1 MDPLVRSK
9 NKDRQL
15 PLSPSSLRSTLAPRG
30 RCGDGAG
37 AGSINKAEQKMKVGK
52 MVRLLF
58 AASFAEDNEDFFKS
72 CRKEGHKFLK
82 DAIKRYQE
90 HRRL

>member
-1 MDPLVRSK
+1 
-9 NKDRQL
+9 
-15 PLSPSSLRSTLAPRG
+15 
-30 RCGDGAG
+30 
-37 AGSINKAEQKMKVGK
+37 MKVGK

-82 DAIKRYQE
+82 DAIKSYQE